1 MNPDQKTAAEEI
13 GEVLKHY
20 DLGTLVGS
28 DRNERGYLNTS
39 YAIEVFKGGDQKI
52 YFLRRYKS
60 GIQADEI
67 RFEHGLINHL
77 LAQDFNLV
85 ASIFNTKDGETFLSL
100 PAPDMPGQI
109 AYYTIFEFLPGEDK
123 YTWID
128 PHCSSK
134 EVDHSAALLAE
145 YHQAVN
151 GYSPPGRR
159 NDPKIIELVP
169 ILVNFLENCI
179 NLSKKSKFDVYLQGN
194 LGLLLDNCAQMQEI
208 FSQITLTEFP
218 QLVVHGDFHPG
229 NLKFDGE
236 EIVALFDFDWSK
248 IDLRCFD
255 MGLGIW
261 YFFTSWE
268 KKLDGILRCGE
279 AEQFLDGYQRTA
291 ARLPGLGP
299 LNPQELEL
307 LPVMVN
313 LSNLYVLNWLVVD
326 FYANPVD
333 VEEYLMYLE
342 HNVNFARWF
351 STSGYSLMLEAFT
364 SDTC

>member
-1 MNPDQKTAAEEI
+1 MNPDQNTAAGEI

-20 DLGTLVGS
+20 DLGTLVGL
-28 DRNERGYLNTS
+28 DRNDRGYLNTS
-39 YAIEVFKGGDQKI
+39 YAIEVFKGGDQKK

-77 LAQDFNLV
+77 LRQDFNLV
-85 ASIFNTKDGETFLSL
+85 ASIFNTKDGETYLSL

-109 AYYTIFEFLPGEDK
+109 AYYTIFEFLPGDDK

-134 EVDHSAALLAE
+134 EVGNSAALLAN

-151 GYSPPGRR
+151 GFTPPGQR
-159 NDPKIIELVP
+159 NDPKIIELIPVL
-169 ILVNFLENCI
+169 INFLENCI
-179 NLSKKSKFDVYLQGN
+179 KRSKNSKFDAHLQEN
-194 LGLLLDNCAQMQEI
+194 LGLFLCNCLQMQQI
-208 FSQITLTEFP
+208 FSQTTLTELP

-229 NLKFDGE
+229 NLKFSGE

-255 MGLGIW
+255 IGLGIW

-268 KKLDGILRCGE
+268 AQQDGILRCGE
-279 AEQFLDGYQRTA
+279 AGQFLDKYQRTA
-291 ARLPGLGP
+291 ARLTGLEP
-299 LNPQELEL
+299 LNPQELGL

-313 LSNLYVLNWLVVD
+313 LGNLYVLNWLVVD
-326 FYANPVD
+326 FYAKSVD
-333 VEEYLMYLE
+333 VDEYLMYLQ

-351 STSGYSLMLEAFT
+351 STSGQSLMLETFT
-364 SDTC
+364 KDPG